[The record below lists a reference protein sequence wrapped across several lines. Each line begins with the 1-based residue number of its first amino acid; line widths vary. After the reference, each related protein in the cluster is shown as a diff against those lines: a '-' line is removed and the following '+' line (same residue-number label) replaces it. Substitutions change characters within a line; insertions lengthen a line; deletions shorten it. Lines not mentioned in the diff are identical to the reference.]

1 MFTVYVLKSSATDKY
16 YIGQT
21 ADIGKRLLYHNS
33 GYSKSTKV
41 CLPWKIVYTESFITR
56 ALAMKKET
64 EIKKYKSRIMIE
76 KMINDQHDKK

>member
-33 GYSKSTKV
+33 GYSKSTKA
-41 CLPWKIVYTESFITR
+41 CLPWKLVYPESFITR
-56 ALAMKKET
+56 ALAMKRET
-64 EIKKYKSRIMIE
+64 EIRKYKSRFMIE
-76 KMINDQHDKK
+76 KLLGKYLD

>member
-76 KMINDQHDKK
+76 KLLGKYLD